1 MKYFVHC
8 YKEVRVKVAVEAESQ
23 QDAIRKAEETDF
35 DLLLTRVG
43 PFPGFPAVEHIE
55 FADETHGY
63 LVDEADDLEYQQS
76 RAYDAERQPQ

>member
-1 MKYFVHC
+1 MASVTPSRRRRWLGT
-8 YKEVRVKVAVEAESQ
+8 E
-23 QDAIRKAEETDF
+23 
-35 DLLLTRVG
+35 LLTRVG
-43 PFPGFPAVEHIE
+43 PFPAVEHIE